1 LLSAVFDGAL
11 GSLFTMSGVSGFTAN
26 LNVDYRKPVT
36 IPSVLM
42 LRAEITKREGRKLW
56 LTGQLTDPVLDSSGR
71 SRTDAAVYVEGT
83 GLFLESV

>member
-1 LLSAVFDGAL
+1 
-11 GSLFTMSGVSGFTAN
+11 MSGVSGFTAN

-56 LTGQLTDPVLDSSGR
+56 LTGQLTDPVLDSRGR
-71 SRTDAAVYVEGT
+71 SRNVFVEGT
-83 GLFLESV
+83 GLFLESVKT

>member
-1 LLSAVFDGAL
+1 
-11 GSLFTMSGVSGFTAN
+11 MSGVSGFTAN

-36 IPSVLM
+36 IPPVLM

-56 LTGQLTDPVLDSSGR
+56 LTGQLTDPVLDSFGR

>member
-1 LLSAVFDGAL
+1 
-11 GSLFTMSGVSGFTAN
+11 MSGVSGFTAN

-56 LTGQLTDPVLDSSGR
+56 LTGQFVLDSRGR

>member
-1 LLSAVFDGAL
+1 
-11 GSLFTMSGVSGFTAN
+11 MSGVSGFTAN

-56 LTGQLTDPVLDSSGR
+56 LTGQLTDPLYL
-71 SRTDAAVYVEGT
+71 TAVVGV
-83 GLFLESV
+83 GLMLRCMWKALACSWKVCEYRGPKR